1 MVLNS
6 WGVVEGD
13 PDPFRRLTAKMK
25 RTVRSL
31 LSWSDKKVGCVKLQ
45 LLIAWEVVL
54 RLDVDMESRQLSPDE
69 HRLRAHLKH
78 AYLGLASLERTMA
91 RQRAKVAWLRE
102 GDANTSFFHQHA
114 AYRRQKNVSHSL
126 QVDGATISDHAAMA
140 KATFTHFEGLLGTSV
155 DRMHSLDLDFLGTHS
170 EDLSE
175 LEAALTEEE
184 IWEVIR
190 RLPSGKAPGL
200 DGFTAEFFL

>member
-1 MVLNS
+1 
-6 WGVVEGD
+6 
-13 PDPFRRLTAKMK
+13 
-25 RTVRSL
+25 
-31 LSWSDKKVGCVKLQ
+31 
-45 LLIAWEVVL
+45 
-54 RLDVDMESRQLSPDE
+54 
-69 HRLRAHLKH
+69 
-78 AYLGLASLERTMA
+78 MA

-155 DRMHSLDLDFLGTHS
+155 DRMHPLDLDFPGTHS

-190 RLPSGKAPGL
+190 RLPSGKAPGP
-200 DGFTAEFFL
+200 DGFTNEFFLQGSGQGRFHGSLRQVVHDVWARIPRPKLGSHDPAA